1 MEGKVMSD
9 QAKQMAQALAIIPIV
24 YLVTVIIMS
33 I

>member
-1 MEGKVMSD
+1 VEGKIMTD
-9 QAKQMAQALAIIPIV
+9 QTKQMVQALAIIPIV